1 MNNEDKRFKQI
12 NRIATPIK
20 IENTNTKDTNENKPE
35 INEQVKQSISAIPP
49 KKEVKKEK
57 KTRKKIEKETLI
69 KSLIV
74 VFVIGIIAS
83 SLYLLIPA
91 SSKSRKIKY
100 NDMTTVTTYPKL
112 DNNFFESINLTE
124 GTFIEDGNTYHA
136 GSFTISKVNN
146 TILIN
151 NKEITKKE
159 YFYSN
164 VGLIDDLLV
173 FSAKSNDARTT
184 ELFAVDLQGNIV
196 LNMYHIGDING
207 LVISDVDNSIV
218 YNTNGITI
226 VATNVLEDKLIP
238 NNQINKS
245 NPVSICNED
254 ELFSS
259 SIETNKPVLVHYS
272 LMYKGNHE
280 FYPLESIY
288 TESLEE
294 YKSNHNYCK

>member
-20 IENTNTKDTNENKPE
+20 VEQSTIKETNDKKTE

-49 KKEVKKEK
+49 KKEYKKEK
-57 KTRKKIEKETLI
+57 KPKKKIEEYTLI

-83 SLYLLIPA
+83 SIYLLILA
-91 SSKSRKIKY
+91 SSKSKDISY
-100 NDMTTVTTYPKL
+100 NDITTTTTNPNI
-112 DNNFFESINLTE
+112 DNYFFESTNLSD
-124 GTFIEDGNTYHA
+124 GIFIEDGSTFHA

-146 TILIN
+146 TIIIN

-164 VGLIDDLLV
+164 VGLIDDLLI
-173 FSAKSNDARTT
+173 FTAKSTGNRST
-184 ELFAVDLQGNIV
+184 ELFIVDTQGNIV

-207 LVISDVDNSIV
+207 LVISDNNDSVV
-218 YNTNGITI
+218 YNTNAITI

-238 NNQINKS
+238 NNQINQS

-254 ELFSS
+254 DLFAS

-272 LMYKGNHE
+272 LMYKGDHE
-280 FYPLESIY
+280 FYPLESIHS
-288 TESLEE
+288 ESLEE
-294 YKSNHNYCK
+294 YKNNHNYCK